1 MTTIREVIACLE
13 QAAPP
18 ALQES
23 YDNAGL
29 ITGDAAQTVT
39 GVLVCLDSTEA
50 VIEEAV
56 AHGCNLVVAHHPI
69 VFSGLKK
76 ITGRNYVER
85 TLIKAIRHGI
95 AIYAI
100 HTNLDN
106 VQDGVNAM
114 ICSRLGI
121 TKTAILSPKKGMLRK
136 LITYCPHDHADAVRN
151 AIFAAGG
158 GRIGRYDECSFYM
171 EGTGRRQPYPG
182 KARRAA

>member
-1 MTTIREVIACLE
+1 MSTIKEVIKCLE

-23 YDNAGL
+23 YDNSGL
-29 ITGDAAQTVT
+29 ITGDASQTVS

-50 VIEEAV
+50 VIDEAI

-85 TLIKAIRHGI
+85 TLIKAIRNDI

-106 VQDGVNAM
+106 VHTGVNSM
-114 ICSRLGI
+114 ICSR
-121 TKTAILSPKKGMLRK
+121 
-136 LITYCPHDHADAVRN
+136 
-151 AIFAAGG
+151 
-158 GRIGRYDECSFYM
+158 
-171 EGTGRRQPYPG
+171 
-182 KARRAA
+182 